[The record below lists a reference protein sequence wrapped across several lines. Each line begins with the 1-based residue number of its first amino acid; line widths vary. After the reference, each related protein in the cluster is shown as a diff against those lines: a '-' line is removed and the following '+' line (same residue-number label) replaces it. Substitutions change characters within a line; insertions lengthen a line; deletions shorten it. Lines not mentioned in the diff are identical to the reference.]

1 MTRGFFAVGIWHP
14 KHEMN
19 VGTLWRS
26 ATLYDAAFVFTV
38 GARYRRQ
45 ASDTPNT
52 PAHIP
57 LFHYTDVDDL
67 VKHLPYSAPLVGIE
81 LDERAKDLTSYSHPQ
96 RAVYLLG
103 AEDHGLSPEV
113 MDRCHDL
120 VVVPTVR
127 SFSHNVAVAGGLIM
141 HDRFTKS
148 QKVAA

>member
-14 KHEMN
+14 KHENN

-81 LDERAKDLTSYSHPQ
+81 LDSRAKDLTSYSHPQ

-120 VVVPTVR
+120 VVVPTAR
-127 SFSHNVAVAGGLIM
+127 AFSHNVAVAGALVVA
-141 HDRFTKS
+141 DRYNK

>member
-1 MTRGFFAVGIWHP
+1 MTCGFFAVGIWHP
-14 KHEMN
+14 KHENN

-81 LDERAKDLTSYSHPQ
+81 LDSRAKDLTSYSHPQ

-127 SFSHNVAVAGGLIM
+127 SFSHNVAVAGGILL